1 MDLVHGSTVDRG
13 QRIYPNLIRAVGFA
27 ICGHGRTHATG
38 SGARRARGSARRR
51 LRRKFAG
58 DVGLGTTVHYLR
70 RGLDREQEENVAE
83 LTRDSLTVVGR
94 RRGHRGR

>member
-13 QRIYPNLIRAVGFA
+13 QRIYPNLIRAIGFA

-83 LTRDSLTVVGR
+83 LTRDSLTVVGW